1 MTRSML
7 LRSVAAISASLIV
20 VSAALAADGDGRIA
34 MTTFNPDA
42 VVRITGRQGVQAAI
56 TFSEDEHIENVAI
69 GDATAWQ
76 VTPNKRANVLFVK
89 PLLARAQ
96 TNMTVLT
103 DRHMYLF
110 DLVAGTGAAP
120 VYVMRILDPDY
131 KKVAASRAGEILG
144 QPAMTDLEASAAA
157 GLVKDAQVDPA
168 SLNFAWKTKG
178 DQRLMPTRVYDD
190 GQATFIAW
198 LPQTPIPAIQM
209 RNEAGVEGPVNF
221 AVRDDVIVVEGVPDV
236 LILRSGR
243 KVALLERGL
252 PSGSAMRAVA
262 AAAPA
267 PVPAPAAQ
275 APSSASA
282 AATAPTV
289 PMEN

>member
-1 MTRSML
+1 MTRSMPV
-7 LRSVAAISASLIV
+7 RIVAALSAGLILA
-20 VSAALAADGDGRIA
+20 SAAHAAEGDGRIA
-34 MTTFNPDA
+34 TATYNPEA
-42 VVRITGRQGVQAAI
+42 VVRITGRHGVQAAI
-56 TFSEDEHIENVAI
+56 TFAEDEHIENVAI

-110 DLVAGTGAAP
+110 DLVAGTGAPP

-131 KKVAASRAGEILG
+131 KKAVASRAGEVLA
-144 QPAMTDLEASAAA
+144 QPALTDLEASAAA
-157 GLVKDAQVDPA
+157 GMVKDAQIDPA
-168 SLNFAWKTKG
+168 LLNFAWKTRG

-221 AVRDDVIVVEGVPDV
+221 AVRDDVIVVDGVPDV

-252 PSGSAMRAVA
+252 PPSSPARSAATTTATRPPALAPANPVA
-262 AAAPA
+262 AA
-267 PVPAPAAQ
+267 
-275 APSSASA
+275 S
-282 AATAPTV
+282 TV